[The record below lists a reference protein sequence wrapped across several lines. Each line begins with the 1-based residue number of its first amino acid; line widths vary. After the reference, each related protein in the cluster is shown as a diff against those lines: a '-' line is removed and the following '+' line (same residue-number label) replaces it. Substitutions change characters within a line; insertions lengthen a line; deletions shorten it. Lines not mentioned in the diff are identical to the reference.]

1 MRNKRLFLVGAVLVA
16 CWLLAVASF
25 ARPVMAQD
33 NLLSNPSFEGAY
45 SSFVP
50 NPPISDCSLGV
61 CTTAQMA
68 AGWWPWWV
76 SQTGSDQPWQ
86 NRMPEYKPAEAP
98 YNNRIRSGTRAQ
110 QYFTFHSTHTA
121 GLWQRVNVPA
131 NARVQFSIWGMAWST
146 TDDDPAFS
154 NYPSVVNMRIGI
166 DPTGGTNPFSPAI
179 VWSGTANQ
187 YDSYALF
194 SVEAQAQGD
203 AVTVFTYSNPVEARK
218 HNDIYW
224 DDASLVVTGA
234 GAPVIPAGGAGN
246 TGSTTNPTQLGPTPT
261 PNADG
266 VILVIVQSGDTLW
279 SVAARAGLT
288 LDELLDLNNLTRDS
302 FIQPGQELIIGHGDA
317 NAAAPTGEG
326 GGGVEETA
334 AITTTVTTTETV
346 PVEPTATPEIEPT
359 PAPTE
364 APVVSEPEVT
374 GGSICLTAFDD
385 ANRNGLRDSGEG
397 LRNAV
402 AFTVT
407 NADTQTV
414 ASNYITDA
422 TTESYCIE
430 GLEPG
435 NYLVA
440 RSIQTNEKM
449 TTPDNWGVAIVA
461 GAATTLSFGSFID
474 DTPPTA
480 VAEAQPDTAAASEET
495 ANTTT
500 SEGALTEAETPEEEG
515 GGGLITGIVI
525 AVVVLAVLLLVG
537 VLAVILSARRN
548 TV

>member
-1 MRNKRLFLVGAVLVA
+1 MRNNRLFLIVVLLVMGWLVA
-16 CWLLAVASF
+16 VTSF
-25 ARPVMAQD
+25 PKPALAQD
-33 NLLSNPSFEGAY
+33 NLLTNPSFEGAY
-45 SSFVP
+45 SSYVP

-98 YNNRIRSGTRAQ
+98 FLDRVHGGSRAQ

-121 GLWQRVNVPA
+121 GLWQRLNVPA
-131 NARVQFSIWGMAWST
+131 NSRLQFTVWGMAWSS
-146 TDDDPAFS
+146 TDDDASYS
-154 NYPSVVNMRIGI
+154 NYPTPVNMRIGI

-203 AVTVFTYSNPVEARK
+203 AVTVFMYSAPVEARK

-224 DDASLVVTGA
+224 DDASLTVVGA
-234 GAPVIPAGGAGN
+234 GIPSVPAGG
-246 TGSTTNPTQLGPTPT
+246 TGGTTTNPTQLGPTPT

-266 VILVIVQSGDTLW
+266 VILVMVQPGDTLW

-288 LDELLDLNNLTRDS
+288 LDQILELNDLTRDS
-302 FIQPGQELIIGHGDA
+302 FIQPGQQLIIGYGDA
-317 NAAAPTGEG
+317 SSAAAPTGEG
-326 GGGVEETA
+326 GGGVEGGTG
-334 AITTTVTTTETV
+334 ITTTVTTTDTV
-346 PVEPTATPEIEPT
+346 SVEPTATPEPEPT
-359 PAPTE
+359 PIPTQE
-364 APVVSEPEVT
+364 PVATSEPEET
-374 GGSICLTAFDD
+374 AGSICLTAFDD
-385 ANRNGLRDSGEG
+385 ANKNGLQDAGEV
-397 LRNAV
+397 LRGGV

-414 ASNYITDA
+414 TSNYITD
-422 TTESYCIE
+422 TTTNSYCIE

-435 NYLVA
+435 NYLVT
-440 RSIQTNEKM
+440 RSVQTNEQM

-461 GAATTLSFGSFID
+461 GAATTLAFGSFID
-474 DTPPTA
+474 ETPPTA
-480 VAEAQPDTAAASEET
+480 IAEVQPENAAAADETAAT
-495 ANTTT
+495 G
-500 SEGALTEAETPEEEG
+500 EGALTNAETPEEESRG
-515 GGGLITGIVI
+515 SGLVTGIVI

-537 VLAVILSARRN
+537 VLAVILSARRH